1 MNRDEFQASLVHEE
15 PPHGLSAP
23 LQALWWDAK
32 QVWTRAHTFVDKL
45 GTTDGMAVHAYLHCK
60 EDKRQTRT
68 IGINV
73 QAENFIAHALR
84 RMAGA
89 G

>member
-32 QVWTRAHTFVDKL
+32 RKL
-45 GTTDGMAVHAYLHCK
+45 DS
-60 EDKRQTRT
+60 RPRT
-68 IGINV
+68 G
-73 QAENFIAHALR
+73 
-84 RMAGA
+84 G
-89 G
+89 